1 MRTLWKRLTAL
12 FSQRQRDREL
22 SEEVE
27 VHLEMRAAE
36 LRQQG
41 LDPGAA
47 RAAARREF
55 GGLEQM
61 KERCV

>member
-12 FSQRQRDREL
+12 FSQRRRDREL

-36 LRQQG
+36 LR
-41 LDPGAA
+41 PIAT
-47 RAAARREF
+47 AAAFRGSRSW
-55 GGLEQM
+55 QRM
-61 KERCV
+61 